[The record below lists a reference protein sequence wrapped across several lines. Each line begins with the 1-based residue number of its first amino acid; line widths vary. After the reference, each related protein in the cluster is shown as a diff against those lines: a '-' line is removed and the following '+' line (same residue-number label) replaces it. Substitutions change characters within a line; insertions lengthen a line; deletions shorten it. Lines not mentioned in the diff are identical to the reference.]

1 MSGEGFGG
9 SHTDFTTRLG
19 QQGQVRLTHQ
29 RTDADVA
36 DCQAAEEAQFL
47 GVAQGS
53 QGVGGFTRL
62 GDRDEQ
68 GVRLH
73 HHLAVAE
80 LAGDFD
86 LARNTGQAFQ
96 PVTGNHT
103 GMVAGAAGNDLHVA
117 HFGEQLG
124 SLRTESLD
132 HHVIL
137 AQAAFQGALHH
148 GWLLVD
154 FLEHEVTVLALV
166 SRFGAFMVLHGFA
179 LDLGAGNVP
188 DGDLFA
194 ADFGDVALFQ
204 VHEAVGDL
212 AQGQLVGSQEVLAV
226 AQADDQRAAAAGCQQ
241 AIRLLGADHCQAIS
255 AV

>member
-1 MSGEGFGG
+1 
-9 SHTDFTTRLG
+9 
-19 QQGQVRLTHQ
+19 
-29 RTDADVA
+29 
-36 DCQAAEEAQFL
+36 
-47 GVAQGS
+47 
-53 QGVGGFTRL
+53 
-62 GDRDEQ
+62 
-68 GVRLH
+68 
-73 HHLAVAE
+73 
-80 LAGDFD
+80 
-86 LARNTGQAFQ
+86 
-96 PVTGNHT
+96 
-103 GMVAGAAGNDLHVA
+103 MVAGAAGNDLHIA

-179 LDLGAGNVP
+179 LDLGAGDVP